1 MFTSDEVYTVSRFVH
16 FCKQSIEGN
25 IPSCWVQGEVSNLSR
40 PASGHIY
47 FSLKDEKAQIRT
59 LIFRLTQKNI
69 VFELEDGLS
78 ILVRAKATIYE
89 NRGDFQIIAQQIENI
104 GIGNLQRAF
113 EQLKKRLAKAGFF
126 DSKHKKSLPISP
138 KKIGVITSA
147 SSAVVHDIIQI
158 LKRRHPSAH
167 VLIFDTLT
175 QGDLCVKQMI
185 HALLCADKHS
195 CDTLILARG
204 GGSYEDLWCFNEETV
219 VKTIFKINTPI
230 VSAIGHESDVTIADF
245 IADVRAPSP
254 SAAAEIV
261 SPNRDEQLQKLS
273 AQHQYLYRLAHRHIR
288 EYEKYLA
295 QLKARLI
302 HPKILINQ
310 MMQRLDDLVMR
321 LGQQARYQLSIYQ
334 MQLENKEQ
342 KLRHLSPR
350 ARIYRQIDKPH
361 YLKQQLTAHTLA
373 MISHYRQNISQCRQL
388 LNHHIKNKY
397 DNKKRHLVRLNSAL
411 EHLNPKKVLARGF
424 SITLD
429 ENNKLL
435 TNIDHIHIG
444 DKIGVE
450 FACGSFKAIVDD
462 IDKN

>member
-1 MFTSDEVYTVSRFVH
+1 MFTPDEVYSVSRFVR
-16 FCKQSIEGN
+16 FCKQNIEDN
-25 IPSCWVQGEVSNLSR
+25 IPSCWIQGEVSNLSR

-47 FSLKDEKAQIRT
+47 FSLKDEKAQIRA

-69 VFELEDGLS
+69 AFELENGLS

-89 NRGDFQIIAQQIENI
+89 SRGDFQIIAQQVENV

-113 EQLKKRLAKAGFF
+113 EQLKKRLAKAGLF
-126 DSKHKKSLPISP
+126 DSKYKKLLPVSP

-167 VLIFDTLT
+167 VLIFDSLT
-175 QGDLCVKQMI
+175 QGDLCAEQI
-185 HALLCADKHS
+185 IRALLCADKHN

-204 GGSYEDLWCFNEETV
+204 GGSYEDLWCFNEESV

-245 IADVRAPSP
+245 IADVRAPTP

-261 SPNRDEQLQKLS
+261 SPNLDEQLQKLR
-273 AQHQYLYRLAHRHIR
+273 AQHQYLYQLAHRHVG
-288 EYEKYLA
+288 EYEKHLT
-295 QLKARLI
+295 QLRARFI
-302 HPKILINQ
+302 HPKMMINQ
-310 MMQRLDDLVMR
+310 MMQRLDDLMMR
-321 LGQQARYQLSIYQ
+321 LSQQAQHQLSSYH

-342 KLRHLSPR
+342 KLKRLSPR
-350 ARIYRQIDKPH
+350 ARIYRQMDKPY
-361 YLKQQLTAHTLA
+361 YLGQQLIVYMLSV
-373 MISHYRQNISQCRQL
+373 INHYHQNIAQYKQL
-388 LNHHIKNKY
+388 LNYHIKNKY
-397 DNKKRHLVRLNSAL
+397 DNERRHLARLDSAL

-429 ENNKLL
+429 EKNQLL

-444 DKIGVE
+444 DKICVE
-450 FACGSFKAIVDD
+450 FAQGSFKATVDD
-462 IDKN
+462 VDKN